1 MAKLMI
7 AVLAAGVA
15 LAGCTTPQRTPASA
29 AAEKRDADYRVAIQK
44 CDNLGSAERAA
55 CIEDAKERF
64 GKS

>member
-15 LAGCTTPQRTPASA
+15 LAGCATQRTPASA

-55 CIEDAKERF
+55 CIEEAKERF